1 MKTNKILDCERTRI
15 DKMINFQL
23 PNRFIKIGIG
33 IFIVTFASFI
43 VLKLISLNS
52 DFTKLVLRSI
62 MLISLLVISVSKDR
76 DEDELVKLIRVQ
88 SYALAFVIGVLFA
101 VIQPVINYLV
111 GLVVS
116 TDKTIYTNLGD
127 FQVLIFMLMIQLNF
141 FYFLKR
147 MR

>member
-1 MKTNKILDCERTRI
+1 MKTNKIIDCERTRI
-15 DKMINFQL
+15 ERMINFQL

-33 IFIVTFASFI
+33 IFIVTFVSFF

-52 DFTKLVLRSI
+52 DFTKLILRSI
-62 MLISLLVISVSKDR
+62 MLISLLVISVSKDKE
-76 DEDELVKLIRVQ
+76 EDEMVKLIRVQ

-127 FQVLIFMLMIQLNF
+127 FQVLIFMLLIQLNF

>member
-1 MKTNKILDCERTRI
+1 METSKILDCERTRI
-15 DKMINFQL
+15 EKMMNFQL
-23 PNRFIKIGIG
+23 PNRYIEIGIG
-33 IFIVTFASFI
+33 VFIVTFISFI

-52 DFTKLVLRSI
+52 DFTKLILRSI
-62 MLISLLVISVSKDR
+62 MLISLLVISVSKDK

-111 GLVVS
+111 GLVFS

-127 FQVLIFMLMIQLNF
+127 FQVLIFMLLIQLNF

>member
-1 MKTNKILDCERTRI
+1 MKTNKIIDCERTRI
-15 DKMINFQL
+15 ERMINFQL

-33 IFIVTFASFI
+33 IFIVTFVSFF

-52 DFTKLVLRSI
+52 DFTKLILRSI
-62 MLISLLVISVSKDR
+62 MLISLLVISVSKDKE
-76 DEDELVKLIRVQ
+76 EDEMVKLIRVQ

>member
-1 MKTNKILDCERTRI
+1 MNKSKILDFERSRI
-15 DKMINFQL
+15 EKMIKFQL
-23 PNRFIKIGIG
+23 PNKYIKIGIG
-33 IFIVTFASFI
+33 IFLATFLSFI
-43 VLKLISLNS
+43 VLKIMGLNS
-52 DFTKLVLRSI
+52 EFTKLVLRSI
-62 MLISLLVISVSKDR
+62 MLISLLVISISKDKE
-76 DEDELVKLIRVQ
+76 EDEMVKLIRVQ

-111 GLVVS
+111 SFVVN
-116 TDKTIYTNLGD
+116 TDKTIYSNLGD